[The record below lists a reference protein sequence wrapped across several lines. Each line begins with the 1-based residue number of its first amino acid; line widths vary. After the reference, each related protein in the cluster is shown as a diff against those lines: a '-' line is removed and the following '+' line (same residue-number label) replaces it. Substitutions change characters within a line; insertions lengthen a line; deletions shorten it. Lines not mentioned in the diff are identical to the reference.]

1 MPKKLKNALLR
12 LRQLRPAQ
20 LIILTFLLIIAVG
33 AVLLMLPIASQSRE
47 GCGALTALFTA
58 TSAVCVTGLVVVPT
72 AVQWSAFGK
81 VVILCL
87 IQIGGLGFMT
97 LISIVFFLLHRR
109 ISLKQRMLLA
119 QSFGLDEF
127 DGVVRLTR
135 HVVLG
140 TLLCEGVG
148 ALLLMLCFLRETSL
162 PQALAWG
169 VFHAISAFCNAG
181 FDILGTSSMARYV
194 ADPAVNLILMAL
206 IVIGGLGFFVWEDI
220 LRNRRFSKL
229 TVYSRLVLTMTAI
242 LIFGGAAL
250 FAVLEWN
257 NSATLGGLSAPQKLL
272 AALFQSVTLRT
283 AGFESVP
290 QGELTEASRALSLV
304 WMLIGGSSGSTAG
317 GAKTVTV
324 AVLVMAAVSGVR
336 GRSHVTAFGRTIA
349 DDQIRS
355 ALALVSMMIT
365 LTFGGAMFLSATQGF
380 SLIDCLYETT
390 SALGTVGTTTGLT
403 PLLGTPA
410 RWMIIC
416 FMFFGRIGLMTISI
430 GFLLGNRA
438 EHRYQYA
445 QTRVLI
451 G

>member
-1 MPKKLKNALLR
+1 
-12 LRQLRPAQ
+12 
-20 LIILTFLLIIAVG
+20 
-33 AVLLMLPIASQSRE
+33 
-47 GCGALTALFTA
+47 
-58 TSAVCVTGLVVVPT
+58 
-72 AVQWSAFGK
+72 
-81 VVILCL
+81 
-87 IQIGGLGFMT
+87 
-97 LISIVFFLLHRR
+97 
-109 ISLKQRMLLA
+109 
-119 QSFGLDEF
+119 
-127 DGVVRLTR
+127 
-135 HVVLG
+135 
-140 TLLCEGVG
+140 
-148 ALLLMLCFLRETSL
+148 
-162 PQALAWG
+162 

-194 ADPAVNLILMAL
+194 SDPAVNLILMAL

-355 ALALVSMMIT
+355 ALALVSMMIA